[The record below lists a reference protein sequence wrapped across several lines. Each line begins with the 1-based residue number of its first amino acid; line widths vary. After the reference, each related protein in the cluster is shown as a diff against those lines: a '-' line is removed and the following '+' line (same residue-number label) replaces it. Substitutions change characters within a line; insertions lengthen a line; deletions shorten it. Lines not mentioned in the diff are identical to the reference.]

1 MQTYSVVETET
12 GFVGRYSIGDPMRTD
27 MPKAL
32 ASVFGS
38 WDDTQKVAD
47 EVNGWV
53 SEVCA

>member
-1 MQTYSVVETET
+1 MQTYYVVETET

-47 EVNGWV
+47 EVNGWD